1 MQDAAAVGGGVAES
15 TSPTLDAIKSVGKYV
30 ADTVGSALQSLSGT
44 RAAADAEVVDL
55 HASQEF

>member
-30 ADTVGSALQSLSGT
+30 TDTGGALQSLSGT
-44 RAAADAEVVDL
+44 RAAADAAVVDL